1 MTVLSFNLRKL
12 FHLPKNRLLMGAV
25 AVLIAITSLMTKWYA
40 HSDPVITTVE
50 HVTQSSI
57 KPSTIDQD
65 ISAPVPKRIVLS
77 NQFGDINIRS
87 GPSSRYPKVITI
99 SVGSLFFLDE
109 SKNSSGLSWLPVEVP
124 AGVHCITHENEY
136 CQTGITT
143 KSVFGWVNSRYISFN

>member
-1 MTVLSFNLRKL
+1 MRPTAQEFAITLTRVIRNISAPTPVAAPILKMTVLRFNLRKL
-12 FHLPKNRLLMGAV
+12 FHLPKNRLLMGV
-25 AVLIAITSLMTKWYA
+25 VLIAITSLMTKWYA

-87 GPSSRYPKVITI
+87 GSSSRYPKVITI
-99 SVGSLFFLDE
+99 SVGSLFFLM
-109 SKNSSGLSWLPVEVP
+109 NQINHQ
-124 AGVHCITHENEY
+124 A
-136 CQTGITT
+136 
-143 KSVFGWVNSRYISFN
+143 